1 MFENHRT
8 IWAKKYLLQKILY
21 RIHNFLVYS
30 AAELLSFSF
39 AGDQARVLQLF
50 EVMRDRGAR
59 ELHAGADFRKGA
71 LDGTAGGFF
80 GGDYHVLFRLFPVL
94 IDNQEYL

>member
-1 MFENHRT
+1 
-8 IWAKKYLLQKILY
+8 
-21 RIHNFLVYS
+21 
-30 AAELLSFSF
+30 
-39 AGDQARVLQLF
+39 
-50 EVMRDRGAR
+50 MRDRGAR

-94 IDNQEYL
+94 IDNQEYF